1 MKLTEIANLAIATLV
16 LTFVTGLTFLLK
28 SQWQDLTLTFTFSII
43 IITTAV
49 LTKKA
54 AAFLLDADVEH
65 EIWNIQYFG
74 FTKRYHL
81 KKPVPAG
88 IILPI
93 IISILSLGAI
103 KFSALL
109 TYEARA
115 LKYRA
120 SKRFGF
126 YSYTALTDRHNS
138 FIGASGIIA
147 LFILAFVSYF
157 IELGYLSQIS
167 IFYAFWNLLP
177 VSKLDGTQIFFGSR
191 VLWAILA
198 TIAIISSFFA
208 LTTI

>member
-28 SQWQDLTLTFTFSII
+28 SQWQDLTLAFTFSVI
-43 IITTAV
+43 IITTVV
-49 LTKKA
+49 LVKKA
-54 AAFLLDADVEH
+54 AAFLLDTDVEH
-65 EIWNIQYFG
+65 EIWNMQNFG
-74 FTKRYHL
+74 FTKRYRL

-93 IISILSLGAI
+93 IISLLSLGTI

-109 TYEARA
+109 TYEVRA

-126 YSYTALTDRHNS
+126 YSYTALTDHHNS
-138 FIGASGIIA
+138 FIGAAGIIA
-147 LFILAFVSYF
+147 LFVLAFIAYL
-157 IELGYLSQIS
+157 IKLDYLSQIS
-167 IFYAFWNLLP
+167 IFYAFWNLIP
-177 VSKLDGTQIFFGSR
+177 ISKLDGTQIFFGSR

-208 LTTI
+208 ITTI